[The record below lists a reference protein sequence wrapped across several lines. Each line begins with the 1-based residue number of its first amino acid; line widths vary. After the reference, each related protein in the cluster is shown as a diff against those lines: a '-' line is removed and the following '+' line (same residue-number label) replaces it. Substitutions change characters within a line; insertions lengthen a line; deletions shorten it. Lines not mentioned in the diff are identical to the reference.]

1 MEQHTQLPPH
11 NREACK
17 VSVMAVK
24 DALYVLSGKWKLP
37 LILTLSTGPQRF
49 KEIQRTMGDI
59 TPKILTKEL
68 RELEDNG
75 FVARKVLSTRPVTVL
90 YELTPYSRSLDK
102 VLEELRN
109 WGMQHRQ
116 KIMHPLTQES
126 GEESDEST
134 NEGSISTLFQ

>member
-1 MEQHTQLPPH
+1 MEQQTQLPPH

>member
-1 MEQHTQLPPH
+1 
-11 NREACK
+11 
-17 VSVMAVK
+17 
-24 DALYVLSGKWKLP
+24 
-37 LILTLSTGPQRF
+37 
-49 KEIQRTMGDI
+49 
-59 TPKILTKEL
+59 
-68 RELEDNG
+68 
-75 FVARKVLSTRPVTVL
+75 VL

>member
-1 MEQHTQLPPH
+1 
-11 NREACK
+11 
-17 VSVMAVK
+17 
-24 DALYVLSGKWKLP
+24 
-37 LILTLSTGPQRF
+37 
-49 KEIQRTMGDI
+49 MGDI

-116 KIMHPLTQES
+116 KIMHPLSMEG
-126 GEESDEST
+126 GEATDHSTDEQT
-134 NEGSISTLFQ
+134 ISTLFQQ

>member
-1 MEQHTQLPPH
+1 
-11 NREACK
+11 
-17 VSVMAVK
+17 
-24 DALYVLSGKWKLP
+24 
-37 LILTLSTGPQRF
+37 
-49 KEIQRTMGDI
+49 MGDI

-116 KIMHPLTQES
+116 KIMHPFTQES

-134 NEGSISTLFQ
+134 NEGTISTLFQ